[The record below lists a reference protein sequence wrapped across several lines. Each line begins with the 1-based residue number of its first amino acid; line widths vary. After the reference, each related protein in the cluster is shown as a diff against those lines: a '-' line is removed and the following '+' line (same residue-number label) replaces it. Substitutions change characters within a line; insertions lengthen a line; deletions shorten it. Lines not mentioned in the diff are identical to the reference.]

1 MNNKIIDFFIWYAN
15 RIAETVQYKNW
26 SDEFCRKEVNSS
38 TDIFLNELKKYIDFS
53 KLTREEAITLRFG
66 KWDDNSDLYL
76 IPLYLLPII
85 PIGIELTCIDGEKVI
100 YDGTNIDN
108 DVRFG
113 CLAWGIHIS
122 ERHDNK

>member
-26 SDEFCRKEVNSS
+26 SDDFCRKQINSS

-53 KLTREEAITLRFG
+53 KLTREEAVTLRFE

-85 PIGIELTCIDGEKVI
+85 PIGTELTCINGEKVV

-108 DVRFG
+108 EIRFG
-113 CLAWGIHIS
+113 CIAWGIHIS
-122 ERHDNK
+122 ERYNNK